1 MTPPAT
7 NLSAGPLPV
16 LDVDAMMQRLPAE
29 ARASVVWARKP
40 IAEGLL
46 RLRREPLTD
55 NLVASVSE
63 EFFTP
68 LQAVATKVWE
78 VLAENSDGLRAAI
91 MSDFAREEALLV
103 DFLDD
108 ADSADTLA
116 WITGFLR
123 SFYGTVLSQIAVEQ
137 WAILA
142 GQQQWQNA
150 AREPRAASFV
160 CGVATLMASAEEA
173 RSGTDVAR
181 ARDLVDLAFLRFR
194 EFRDTLRAGGL
205 HLSPYPFETTEQRRD
220 ALRASAAR
228 IRESFSGGDWEAIS
242 AARMGSLR

>member
-1 MTPPAT
+1 VNPPAT

-40 IAEGLL
+40 IADALL
-46 RLRREPLTD
+46 RLRRDPLTD
-55 NLVASVSE
+55 ELVASVSE
-63 EFFTP
+63 EFFSP

-103 DFLDD
+103 DFLGD
-108 ADSADTLA
+108 ADAADTLA

-123 SFYGTVLSQIAVEQ
+123 SFYGAVFSQIAVEH
-137 WAILA
+137 WATLA
-142 GQQQWQNA
+142 VQQWQNA
-150 AREPRAASFV
+150 AREPRAASFI

-173 RSGTDVAR
+173 RSGMDVAR

-194 EFRDTLRAGGL
+194 EFRDTLQAAGL